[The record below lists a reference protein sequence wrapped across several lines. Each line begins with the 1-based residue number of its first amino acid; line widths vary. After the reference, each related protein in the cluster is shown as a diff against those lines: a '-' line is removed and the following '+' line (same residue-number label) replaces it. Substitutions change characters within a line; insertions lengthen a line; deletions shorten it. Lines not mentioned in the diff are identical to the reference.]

1 MTILRSRAVAGQA
14 VGLANAG
21 VDRAL
26 KEWEGRIVMARA
38 AGRQDGLAEAAAR
51 VAEAERRAA
60 QAEAA
65 AAARMAKQQGEFL
78 ARFEPVL
85 ASLSGASQ
93 QLEHLEK
100 QLVQESEAEI
110 VRLALAVAAAVLRCT
125 VERDPAWMTAL
136 ARRAIA
142 EVPDRRAVVVRMHP
156 SDAAALNER
165 VAEVTARIPG
175 LERIEVLADISLARG
190 SCIVHPAHK
199 FSCARRHTSEIALR
213 DQRCIHQRTT
223 NEALASAQPFDC
235 ACVKICSGGFRP
247 G

>member
-190 SCIVHPAHK
+190 SCIVQSQGTRLDAGVPN
-199 FSCARRHTSEIALR
+199 CWDR
-213 DQRCIHQRTT
+213 
-223 NEALASAQPFDC
+223 LAQSLLDAAPSSDC
-235 ACVKICSGGFRP
+235 RVVARP
-247 G
+247 GDRPASPAEGSSP